1 MKKIIAVFLLAGLL
15 LASAAQAQDACS
27 YRVLPYRQD
36 ADALCKSVFGE
47 RWEEA
52 SHETSLADTYW
63 HYSGFDWGESHAD
76 VRVFGEADGFGSVF
90 YRRNETDPSCN
101 RQSVCADNVPP
112 CRLTR
117 EEAVKK
123 AQALLDALGLTDNGL
138 QQAGAYASDAGG
150 FYRVVLDQRLN
161 GLPVYQSAARYAAY
175 WNWANTAMDPNERM
189 EMRVPDAPHLS
200 ADVRIGDAGVLSL
213 HADWADFEPLP
224 GGVPAIEEAAA
235 LEAFAASGIRPDAP
249 LERCFLI
256 IQQGA
261 QIVARPAYRYQNAF
275 VHAGSGERLQ

>member
-1 MKKIIAVFLLAGLL
+1 MKKIVAVFLLAGCL
-15 LASAAQAQDACS
+15 LASAAQAQDVCS
-27 YRVLPYRQD
+27 YRVLPYIQD
-36 ADALCKSVFGE
+36 ADALCKAVFEE

-52 SHETSLADTYW
+52 VHETSLEESYW

-101 RQSVCADNVPP
+101 RQNVCADNVPP

-117 EEAVKK
+117 AEAVKK
-123 AQALLDALGLTDNGL
+123 AQALLGALGLSDNGL
-138 QQAGAYASDAGG
+138 QQAGAYTSDAGG

-175 WNWANTAMDPNERM
+175 QNWANTAIDPKARM

-224 GGVPAIEEAAA
+224 DGAPAIGETAA

-249 LERCFLI
+249 LERCYLI
-256 IQQGA
+256 VQQGA

-275 VHAGSGERLQ
+275 IHAGRGERLQ